1 MKRKICQ
8 ILKRIRY
15 DVLEMNAQRTFLKW
29 LVSYLYLIKFLVSR
43 EKLYRVDDI
52 RIVCC
57 NNGVRPVIFKLKMIE
72 EDRYFSQ
79 NEIAKILNCSQTTYS
94 RYETGDLNIPVDS
107 LIKLAIY
114 FNTSIDYLTGLTDEK
129 KPYKS
134 SVRTDK

>member
-72 EDRYFSQ
+72 EDRYLSQ

-94 RYETGDLNIPVDS
+94 IYETGDLNISVDS
-107 LIKLAIY
+107 LIK
-114 FNTSIDYLTGLTDEK
+114 
-129 KPYKS
+129 
-134 SVRTDK
+134 